1 MDGSFAMLRDINV
14 IRVLG
19 LTCLLATSVAIAE
32 PKQLVCS
39 YSDPSLMGKI
49 TNFLFEGDDQI
60 KTSLLPIGLQIGFE
74 NRMCIKYPTSS
85 YDYCGKHLK
94 LRQIKNQCLAT
105 PEFPRYTFTFDT
117 NDLTTGNKVNAEFSA
132 ETCGGTYENRVWYAK
147 YGNTGLSK
155 VGLTATPS
163 VISFTN
169 AGSKT
174 LVFNVD
180 RKTLSAGYGTSRLLK
195 CEVRD
200 VDMSQNAI

>member
-1 MDGSFAMLRDINV
+1 MLRDINV

-19 LTCLLATSVAIAE
+19 LMCLLATSVAFAE

-39 YSDPSLMGKI
+39 YSDPSLVGKI
-49 TNFLFEGDDQI
+49 TDYLFEGDDTV
-60 KTSLLPIGLQIGFE
+60 KTPLLPIGLQIGFA
-74 NRMCIKYPTSS
+74 NRGCVRYNNS
-85 YDYCGKHLK
+85 YKDCDKHLK

-180 RKTLSAGYGTSRLLK
+180 RKTLSAGYGTTRLLK